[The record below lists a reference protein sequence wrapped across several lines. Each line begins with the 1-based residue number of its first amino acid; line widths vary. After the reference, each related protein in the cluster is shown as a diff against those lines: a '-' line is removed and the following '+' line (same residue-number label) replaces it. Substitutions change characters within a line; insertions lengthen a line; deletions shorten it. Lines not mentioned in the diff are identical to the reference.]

1 MNKIIL
7 SFIFT
12 FLAGLS
18 TLLGTIIIIFKKNK
32 NKNIL
37 ISSLAFASSVM
48 LTISICDLIPE
59 SITILKTNNQGI
71 FVIIISFISMIVG
84 IIISMLI
91 GKYLPSN
98 NNDNLYK
105 VGIISM
111 IAIILHNIPEG
122 ITTFLASSTNISLG
136 LSLTLAIA
144 MHNIPEGIS
153 IAVPIYYSTK
163 SKKKSFY
170 YTLISALSEPFG
182 ALLAYLFLYKIINN
196 LIMGIILSLISGIM
210 IYISLCELLK
220 ESLSY
225 NNKKL
230 TLIFFFVGILFV
242 VIYFILDKINIL
254 CYY

>member
-1 MNKIIL
+1 MNKIII

-18 TLLGTIIIIFKKNK
+18 TLLGTIFIFFKKDK

-48 LTISICDLIPE
+48 LTVSICDLIPE
-59 SITILKTNNQGI
+59 SISLLKSNNQGI
-71 FVIIISFISMIVG
+71 IVIVIVISFISMIVG

-91 GKYLPSN
+91 DKYLPSN

-111 IAIILHNIPEG
+111 VAIILHNIPEG
-122 ITTFLASSTNISLG
+122 IATFLASSTNTTLG

-153 IAVPIYYSTK
+153 ISIPIYYSTK
-163 SKKKSFY
+163 SRKKAFL

-182 ALLAYLFLYKIINN
+182 ALLAYLFLYRIINN
-196 LIMGIILSLISGIM
+196 LIMGILLSLIAGIM
-210 IYISLCELLK
+210 THISICELLK

-225 NNKKL
+225 KNKKL
-230 TLIFFFVGILFV
+230 TIIFFLTGVAFMLFYIILT
-242 VIYFILDKINIL
+242 
-254 CYY
+254 

>member
-1 MNKIIL
+1 MNRIII

-18 TLLGTIIIIFKKNK
+18 TLLGTIFIFFKKDK

-48 LTISICDLIPE
+48 LTVSICDLIPE
-59 SITILKTNNQGI
+59 SISLLKSNNQGI
-71 FVIIISFISMIVG
+71 IVIIISFISMIVG

-91 GKYLPSN
+91 DKYLPSN

-111 IAIILHNIPEG
+111 VAIILHNIPEG
-122 ITTFLASSTNISLG
+122 IATFLASSTNTTLG

-153 IAVPIYYSTK
+153 ISIPIYYSTK
-163 SKKKSFY
+163 SRKKAFL

-182 ALLAYLFLYKIINN
+182 ALLAYLFLYRIINN
-196 LIMGIILSLISGIM
+196 LIMGILLSLIAGIM
-210 IYISLCELLK
+210 THISICELLK

-225 NNKKL
+225 KNKKL
-230 TLIFFFVGILFV
+230 TIIFFLTGVAFMLFYIILT
-242 VIYFILDKINIL
+242 
-254 CYY
+254 